1 MTDDLESLLTSDVFG
16 TDDSPRIFH
25 EYSELSDV
33 RDPDA
38 LRWRAF
44 WSPGMDGLPHSIRL
58 VCYPVVKRTRCG
70 AWIDPFAYRKMK
82 RWTEDGAEYEWL
94 GWTQDMPTCTLKF
107 VYDDASAA
115 WAKETP
121 ERALRSLGV
130 RLTRWSRHLER
141 AVNRMNAAC
150 DVASALLTAENPNEG
165 PDHAVFVK
173 GLSDPEEFKLPT
185 GERDQTRR
193 FRW

>member
-1 MTDDLESLLTSDVFG
+1 MTDDFEPLLASNAFG
-16 TDDSPRIFH
+16 TDDPPRIFH

-44 WSPGMDGLPHSIRL
+44 WSPGLDGLPHSIRL

-82 RWTEDGAEYEWL
+82 RWTGDEAEYEWS
-94 GWTQDMPTCTLKF
+94 GWTPDRPTDTLKF

-121 ERALRSLGV
+121 ERALKSLGV

-150 DVASALLTAENPNEG
+150 DVASALLTAETREAG
-165 PDHAVFVK
+165 PDHATFVR
-173 GLSDPEEFKLPT
+173 GSSDPEKFKLPA
-185 GERDQTRR
+185 GERDRGRR
-193 FRW
+193 TGW